1 MTIALTLTPS
11 VAYGAVRAA
20 WDQFKAAPIDTAAID
35 NYLEALEQYNDIL
48 DTIAV

>member
-1 MTIALTLTPS
+1 MTIVPTLTPS

-20 WDQFKAAPIDTAAID
+20 WNQFKSAPTDTAAID

>member
-1 MTIALTLTPS
+1 MTIAPTLSPS

-20 WDQFKAAPIDTAAID
+20 WNQLKADPTNTAAID
-35 NYLEALEQYNDIL
+35 NYLEALEQYNGIL

>member
-20 WDQFKAAPIDTAAID
+20 WDQFKTAPTDTAAID
-35 NYLEALEQYNDIL
+35 NYLEALELYNGIL
-48 DTIAV
+48 DTVAV